1 MDCWNMPQIVLAI
14 VLGVASVP
22 VLMALGVLTWLM
34 WHMLRGH
41 GAGNDGTR
49 ERRAR
54 DIGWTPGRIYPQDIV
69 DLLLSTAGGNECS
82 YAARW
87 SAGEIERLR
96 EVVKACHQ
104 ALFQARRQQRCC
116 SPKEK
121 CLRLWCRAREEFVRV
136 PYGASHEDVAAINDW
151 HKMAADAL
159 SAWENRS

>member
-54 DIGWTPGRIYPQDIV
+54 DIGWTPAGYTPRT
-69 DLLLSTAGGNECS
+69 LLTCSLSTAGGNECS

-87 SAGEIERLR
+87 P
-96 EVVKACHQ
+96 
-104 ALFQARRQQRCC
+104 AR
-116 SPKEK
+116 SN
-121 CLRLWCRAREEFVRV
+121 V
-136 PYGASHEDVAAINDW
+136 
-151 HKMAADAL
+151 
-159 SAWENRS
+159 